1 MTRRRS
7 TSLEKAD
14 FALADMSSGGG
25 ILKPAQAQQFMCLI
39 GKQSAIMQAAT
50 VVSMASPK
58 RTLPGQVKLDAK
70 LFKAE
75 VRLSDGVLEDS
86 IGRGELRQTMMAMI
100 ADAISRDME
109 EVLISG
115 DTASVDPFLATMDGV
130 LKQATSHVVDAAGAP
145 RSKDLLRAMLKSLP
159 AEVLRNKKAL
169 RYLTSEGSEGAAQ
182 AYSGVPVQPIPLFP
196 ENLGASCEQT
206 AVLLCDPKNIHVG
219 IWRQIRIES
228 ALDLSEGT
236 LDVVATL
243 RIDVKFARPTGVAKA
258 INVQLLG
265 LTHDHRHRHR
275 HRAAR

>member
-25 ILKPAQAQQFMCLI
+25 ILKPAQAQQFMCLLS
-39 GKQSAIMQAAT
+39 KQSAIMQAAT

-182 AYSGVPVQPIPLFP
+182 AYSGVPVQLIPLFP
-196 ENLGASCEQT
+196 ENREQT
-206 AVLLCDPKNIHVG
+206 AVLLCGPRDIHVG

-236 LDVVATL
+236 LKIVATL
-243 RIDVKFARPTGVAKA
+243 RIDVKFARPTGVVKA
-258 INVQLLG
+258 INVQL
-265 LTHDHRHRHR
+265 
-275 HRAAR
+275 